1 MPFHFTH
8 PSLLLLLVPT
18 LAWVVWL
25 AWMSDV
31 QLSRRRRWISGG
43 LRVAVLLLVVLALA
57 GLQWLR
63 PIEGMNVF
71 FLLDRSDSIPEEQQR
86 WALQRVTELS
96 QQKPK
101 QDQGGVIV
109 FGTEAAIEFTPN
121 PAVALEKVLAV
132 VDTERTDLG
141 AAIRLGTAGFP
152 ERGQKRLVLFTDGNE
167 NLGDALAAVRAA
179 RPLGVTVDVMPMGVR
194 RANDVAVQRL
204 GIPQTLKKGAA
215 FESKIFVQADH
226 PTPATIRL
234 YRNDV
239 YLGQQE
245 VTLEQGKNLLT
256 FPQKLEE
263 PGFYNYDVR
272 VEAGGDVIPQNN
284 RATGFTFVRG
294 DPRALV
300 ISSDPQQD
308 ANLAGALRGARLEVK
323 LVGANDFP
331 ASLAE
336 LQSYDAIFLCNV
348 SAGELG
354 LDNQRL
360 LDSAVLDFGVGV
372 VCIGGDNSFTAGGY
386 RGTPLETMLPV
397 SMELE
402 SKKVLPSGAVVLV
415 MHGME
420 FMNGNQIARDCAL
433 GVLGAL
439 GPQDE
444 LGVILWDGTER
455 WLFPLKKV
463 GDKQAAGRAIAGM
476 NQGDLGSFQGVM
488 TQAYEALKESK
499 ANLKHII
506 VFSDGDP
513 APPSDGLMR
522 DIVNARITASSVLIA
537 GHAGPEIMLRIAD
550 QGRGRFY
557 NVTSADQLPQIFL
570 KETAVILKSAIYEE
584 PFKPEVRMASEL
596 VRGIGAAEYPQL
608 LGYVATSPK
617 DRAETPLWTPQGDPL
632 MAHWQRGLGRVVAF
646 TSDAKPRW
654 AKSWLAWERYQQF
667 WVQVA
672 QWSLR
677 RLENAGF
684 STDVALENGDG
695 VISVDALD
703 AEGRYRNFL
712 QIAATVVSPKGE
724 RQTVAVRQTGPGRY
738 EARFPTKE
746 PGTYAVNV
754 MEIAN
759 GQVVAQQTAGA
770 SINYSPEFASTEPN
784 RHLLRLL
791 ADVGGG
797 RVLDPLN
804 PADNPYRHD
813 RVKTYQPL
821 DLWEWLLRMATVLF
835 VFDVGFRRIQIDREE
850 WQRALAAVRRVLI
863 FWKPPPQVRQTDESL
878 AALLAR
884 RDDVRARQARPEE
897 AREELFQPVR
907 MDSTPLP
914 GSELPQP
921 PPAPVPTS
929 PTPEPGPAQPP
940 PLPAQSGTNRLLEA
954 KRRAQQRRR

>member
-1 MPFHFTH
+1 MPFHLTH
-8 PSLLLLLVPT
+8 PIFLLLLVPT
-18 LAWVVWL
+18 LAWVVGL
-25 AWMSDV
+25 AWKSDV
-31 QLSRRRRWISGG
+31 QLSPWRRWTSGA
-43 LRVAVLLLVVLALA
+43 LRVVVLALVVLALA

-71 FLLDRSDSIPEEQQR
+71 FLLDRSDSIPEEQQKR
-86 WALQRVTELS
+86 ALEVVTELS
-96 QQKPK
+96 AKK
-101 QDQGGVIV
+101 EREDKGGVVV

-152 ERGQKRLVLFTDGNE
+152 EMGQKRLVVFSDGNE

-179 RPLGVTVDVMPMGVR
+179 KPLGVTVDVWPLGVR
-194 RANDVAVQRL
+194 RANDIAVQKL
-204 GIPQTLKKGAA
+204 GIPQSLKKGAV

-239 YLGQQE
+239 YLGEQQ
-245 VTLEQGKNLLT
+245 VNLEQGKNLLT

-272 VEAGGDVIPQNN
+272 VEAKSDVIPQNN

-294 DPRALV
+294 DPRVLV
-300 ISSDPQQD
+300 VSSDAEQD
-308 ANLAGALRGARLEVK
+308 ATLVQALRDAKLEVK
-323 LVGANDFP
+323 LIGANDFP

-336 LQSYDAIFLCNV
+336 LQSYDAVFLCNI
-348 SAGELG
+348 SSGDLG
-354 LDNQRL
+354 LANQRL

-372 VCIGGDNSFTAGGY
+372 VCIGGDNSYTAGGY
-386 RGTPLETMLPV
+386 RGTPLETMLPL

-444 LGVILWDGTER
+444 LGVVLWDGTER

-463 GDKQAAGRAIAGM
+463 GDKKEAGRAIAGM

-488 TQAYEALKESK
+488 TQAYEALKKSK
-499 ANLKHII
+499 SNLKHII

-513 APPSDGLMR
+513 GPPSDSLMS
-522 DIVNARITASSVLIA
+522 DIVKSRITASSVLIA
-537 GHAGPEIMLRIAD
+537 GHAGPEIMIRIAD
-550 QGRGRFY
+550 LGRGRFY
-557 NVTSADQLPQIFL
+557 NVSSADELPQIFL

-584 PFKPEVRMASEL
+584 PFKPQLRMASEV
-596 VRGIGAAEYPQL
+596 VRGIGGTEYPQL

-677 RLENAGF
+677 RLENADF

-703 AEGRYRNFL
+703 GEGNYRNFL
-712 QIAATVVSPKGE
+712 QMGATVVSPKGD
-724 RQTVAVRQTGPGRY
+724 RQSVVLRQTGPGRY

-746 PGTYAVNV
+746 PGAYAVNV
-754 MEIAN
+754 MEVEN

-770 SINYSPEFASTEPN
+770 NINYSPEFASSEPN
-784 RHLLRLL
+784 QHLLRLL
-791 ADVGGG
+791 ADAGGG
-797 RVLDPLN
+797 RLLDPFN
-804 PADNPYRHD
+804 PGDNPYLLNRI
-813 RVKTYQPL
+813 KTYQPR
-821 DLWEWLLRMATVLF
+821 DLWEWLLRLAILLF
-835 VFDVGFRRIQIDREE
+835 VLDVGFRRIQIDREE
-850 WQRALAAVRRVLI
+850 WQRGLAAVKRTVM
-863 FWKPPPQVRQTDESL
+863 FWNPAPKVQQTDVSL
-878 AALLAR
+878 AALLTR
-884 RDDVRARQARPEE
+884 RDEVRSRQSRPEP
-897 AREELFQPVR
+897 AREELFQPAQPV
-907 MDSTPLP
+907 SSPLP
-914 GSELPQP
+914 GTESAEPQAP
-921 PPAPVPTS
+921 ATPPQSPEAAAPPAQQTS
-929 PTPEPGPAQPP
+929 
-940 PLPAQSGTNRLLEA
+940 TNRLLEA
-954 KRRAQQRRR
+954 KRRAQKRRR